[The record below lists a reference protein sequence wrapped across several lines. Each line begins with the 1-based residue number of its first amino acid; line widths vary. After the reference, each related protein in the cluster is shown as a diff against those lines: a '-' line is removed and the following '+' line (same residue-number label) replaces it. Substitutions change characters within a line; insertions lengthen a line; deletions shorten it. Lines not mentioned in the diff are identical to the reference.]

1 MGTGRPRWKLS
12 FRRSPSTPTSPSS
25 SFAAGKEQEPEPP
38 MEFLCP
44 ISHSLMAD
52 PVIIPSGQTFERRC
66 IQACVDLSFFPP
78 SLSLSASASDSSPLL
93 LIPNVA
99 LRVTII
105 NWCKSSGLY
114 PPSPPSSD
122 AARNLVRR
130 LIPSEADPN
139 SRFSPPSSS
148 TSYSSYRSSSSYPSS
163 EIAPAAV
170 EEAPNQETPR
180 AQEISEASSD
190 ASAPTPALPPP
201 CDSMEEEIL
210 TKLVDPEAQE
220 SAVASL
226 RQATRE
232 SSERRLSLCSPRILA
247 ALRQTLLSRSPSIQV
262 HAAAAMANL
271 SLETPNKTRIVQSGG
286 VPPLVESL
294 KSADPEARDHA
305 AGAIFSLALDED
317 NRAAIGVLGAIS
329 PLLHLFC
336 SQSETH
342 RARRDA
348 GKALYHLSLAATNRT
363 KIARTAGAV
372 KALLSAAAE
381 KGEIGRLAM
390 MVVGN
395 LAGSQEAKAA
405 LMDSGAVA
413 TAVGMVADGAG
424 DEEFCIAALYG
435 MSRGSLRFRGLA
447 KAAGA
452 EKVLMEVVERGG
464 GGMGREM
471 ARRML
476 RAMKGEEEEVA
487 AKVAALGMEV
497 EEEVEVEVEEE
508 EGSVVSEG
516 LVSFRSRY
524 QDFGCISRSNTAEF

>member
-12 FRRSPSTPTSPSS
+12 FHRSPSTPTSPSS
-25 SFAAGKEQEPEPP
+25 SFPAGKEPEPEPP

-66 IQACVDLSFFPP
+66 IQACVDLSFFPS

-105 NWCKSSGLY
+105 NWCRSSGHY

-122 AARNLVRR
+122 AARDLVRR
-130 LIPSEADPN
+130 FIPSESGPN
-139 SRFSPPSSS
+139 CRFSPPSSS
-148 TSYSSYRSSSSYPSS
+148 TSYSSYRSS
-163 EIAPAAV
+163 EIGPAAV

-180 AQEISEASSD
+180 TQEISEASSD
-190 ASAPTPALPPP
+190 ASAPTPAPPPP

-220 SAVASL
+220 SAIASL

-232 SSERRLSLCSPRILA
+232 SSERRLSLCSPRLLA

-336 SQSETH
+336 SQAEAH

-487 AKVAALGMEV
+487 AKVAALGME
-497 EEEVEVEVEEE
+497 EEEEEE

-524 QDFGCISRSNTAEF
+524 QDFGCISRSNTTEF